1 MTTEKKDIEIDI
13 DKEIENILQ
22 LGIGEIDKKLIYSK
36 YKFDEQNFPNFLDKV
51 SDHFSP
57 MDDNFYSDDSNW
69 TEFFKSKIIEWF
81 GEEHG
86 LVKIDDDFWLLSNV
100 LNSDGI
106 RFWDFSRIDTDD
118 IERAKKLVKLMS
130 ITEDIGDEVNK
141 IEIDNI
147 KIGDEQKW
155 Q

>member
-1 MTTEKKDIEIDI
+1 MTEENMEIDI

-22 LGIGEIDKKLIYSK
+22 LDIGEIDKGLIYSK

-69 TEFFKSKIIEWF
+69 AEFFKSKIIEWF

-86 LVKIDDDFWLLSNV
+86 LVKIDDDFWLLSNA
-100 LNSDGI
+100 LTNDGI
-106 RFWDFSRIDTDD
+106 RFWDFSRIDTDN

-141 IEIDNI
+141 IEI
-147 KIGDEQKW
+147 EH
-155 Q
+155 